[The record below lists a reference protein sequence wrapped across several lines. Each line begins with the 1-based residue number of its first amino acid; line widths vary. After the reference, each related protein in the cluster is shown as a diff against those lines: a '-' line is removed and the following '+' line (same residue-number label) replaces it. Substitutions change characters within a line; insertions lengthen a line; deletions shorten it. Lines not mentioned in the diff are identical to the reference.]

1 MNAVENTLT
10 TPAPVTLAI
19 RGVRAWSIQAILLAA
34 SAAVLPAVC
43 HLAGL
48 PVRWILPMHWA
59 VLLAG
64 LTYGWRAG
72 ALIGLLAPGV
82 SFLLSGMPLPHIL
95 PAMTVEL
102 ATYGFVAG
110 YARQSLRQGG
120 IASTALAVVAG
131 RLLFVGVAVLT
142 AAAKPTLAAYAAAAL
157 MPGVVAAL
165 VQIAVLPVVAAWWV
179 RREQAS

>member
-1 MNAVENTLT
+1 MNAVESTLS
-10 TPAPVTLAI
+10 TPVPVTLPI

-34 SAAVLPAVC
+34 SAAVLPALC

-48 PVRWILPMHWA
+48 PVRWILPIHWA

-72 ALIGLLAPGV
+72 ALIGLLAPGA

-110 YARQSLRQGG
+110 YARQSLRRSG
-120 IASTALAVVAG
+120 IASTALAIVAG
-131 RLLFVGVAVLT
+131 RLVFVGAAVLT

-157 MPGVVAAL
+157 VPGVVAAI
-165 VQIAVLPVVAAWWV
+165 VQIVLLPVLASWWV
-179 RREQAS
+179 GRERSR